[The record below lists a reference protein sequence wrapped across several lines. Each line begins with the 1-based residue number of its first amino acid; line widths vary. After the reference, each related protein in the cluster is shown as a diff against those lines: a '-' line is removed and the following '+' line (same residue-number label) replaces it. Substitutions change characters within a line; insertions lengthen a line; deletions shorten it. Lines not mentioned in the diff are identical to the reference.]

1 MRNWILIAL
10 LVTILSGCGGGGK
23 KNEPEPPSP
32 PAKTVLTAPF
42 QNGICITGT
51 VISGTQSS
59 VTFMWNAAKN
69 TDVYELVIKNL
80 LTSTTSSQ
88 STNKTQLAV
97 TLLRNTPYSWYVV
110 SISGQVNTT
119 AQSDIWKFYNSGPGV
134 VVYTPYP
141 AEITAPVYGQ
151 QVNAGTVNLTWTGSA
166 VEGATITGYDVYF
179 GATSTPD
186 LFKNNLTE
194 SFVNSVAVTSGKTYY
209 WRVVTKDENGNSSD
223 SGLYQ
228 FSVK

>member
-1 MRNWILIAL
+1 MRNWISIIL
-10 LVTILSGCGGGGK
+10 LTTIISGCGGG
-23 KNEPEPPSP
+23 KNNTPQPPSP
-32 PAKTVLTAPF
+32 PAKAVLTAPA

-51 VISGTQSS
+51 VVSGTQSS
-59 VTFMWNAAKN
+59 VTFMCNAANN

-97 TLLRNTPYSWYVV
+97 TLLRNTPYSWYVK
-110 SISGQVNTT
+110 SISGQVSTT
-119 AQSDIWKFYNSGPGV
+119 AQSDTWKFYNSGPGV
-134 VVYTPYP
+134 AVYAPYP
-141 AEITAPVYGQ
+141 AEITAPIYGQ
-151 QVNAGTVNLTWTGSA
+151 IINAGTVSLTWTGSA
-166 VEGATITGYDVYF
+166 VEGAKITGYDVYF
-179 GATSTPD
+179 GTTTTPALSKSNIID
-186 LFKNNLTE
+186 
-194 SFVNSVAVTSGKTYY
+194 SFVNNVAVTSGNTYY

>member
-10 LVTILSGCGGGGK
+10 LVAIISGCGGGK
-23 KNEPEPPSP
+23 KNEPKPPSP
-32 PAKTVLTAPF
+32 PTKAVLTAPA
-42 QNGICITGT
+42 QNGICVTGT

-59 VTFMWNAAKN
+59 VTFMWNAANN
-69 TDVYELVIKNL
+69 TDVYEVVIKNL
-80 LTSTTSSQ
+80 LTSTTTSQ

-110 SISGQVNTT
+110 SISGQLKTT
-119 AQSDIWKFYNSGPGV
+119 AQSDTWKFYNSGPGV
-134 VVYTPYP
+134 AVYAPYP
-141 AEITAPVYGQ
+141 AEITAPIYGQ
-151 QVNAGTVNLTWTGSA
+151 QVNAGTVSLTWTGST
-166 VEGATITGYDVYF
+166 VENAAITGYDIYF
-179 GATSTPD
+179 GTTNTPA
-186 LFKNNLTE
+186 LFKSNITG
-194 SFVNSVAVTSGKTYY
+194 SFVNGVAVTSGNTYY